1 MHTSSSTPKRVRT
14 ARAAGLQALVEPR
27 PKAALAH
34 ELAFAVRHDDLE
46 PPRFSGQGGAQGV
59 HHLLHGVG
67 PDPAHPLH
75 PDAAQ
80 GVLDALA
87 RPRARFG
94 EGAAGERAGSRLRSG
109 MGRRD
114 RLSAGCGGVSVVH
127 DDEHVVGLVVDRAR
141 DAGGEAVVPEPAV
154 AHDAHGTLAHVGADG
169 GRARQPQ
176 PVAEHGVADVEGRQ
190 CGERMATDVGAHV
203 HVPDLALHDLQR
215 AEHRALRA
223 TGAESGRTVRNGC
236 GEDLGSAAPG
246 VVHRPDDSRVRR
258 IVVAEHLAQERV
270 HPAQHDLAR
279 VLAGHR
285 ERTLPEELR
294 VHVGPAKETPDCFLQ
309 IVGLAFLH
317 DQHGTLARTESRN
330 LLWNERVGDV
340 EDEDGDSRPTLA
352 VGETEERQRAERG
365 IVHPALGDD
374 SDVADC
380 VGARRRKILVQT
392 VFPDELDGGR
402 PALHAPSPAPGS
414 RWRAAGR
421 CAGSRSAGH
430 PGACGWSRPARGSLL
445 VAKLPWTWHARIRS
459 SSITGVLLASES
471 SKAFLHGSHHGGQAR
486 SRVEQPHLR
495 LHGEGVASLL
505 DDARSVAVV
514 LADHDEGAAGHPGR
528 RQIRERIGGDVGA
541 HRRLPHRASAHGV
554 VDRSGKHGAGGGLV
568 RARLDVH
575 PEGIED
581 LAGVVEDVH
590 HVGDRRALI
599 ASDVGNSGL
608 EQCLCDREDSLA
620 VKDVSVAEPERP
632 DLLRKASFRHPGTA
646 S

>member
-1 MHTSSSTPKRVRT
+1 M
-14 ARAAGLQALVEPR
+14 
-27 PKAALAH
+27 
-34 ELAFAVRHDDLE
+34 
-46 PPRFSGQGGAQGV
+46 
-59 HHLLHGVG
+59 
-67 PDPAHPLH
+67 
-75 PDAAQ
+75 
-80 GVLDALA
+80 
-87 RPRARFG
+87 
-94 EGAAGERAGSRLRSG
+94 
-109 MGRRD
+109 
-114 RLSAGCGGVSVVH
+114 
-127 DDEHVVGLVVDRAR
+127 
-141 DAGGEAVVPEPAV
+141 PEPAV

-365 IVHPALGDD
+365 VVHPALGDD

-402 PALHAPSPAPGS
+402 PALHHLLLLLEVGGGRQADAPVVEARAIQEPVAGVGRRAVRCGGEAPVDVA
-414 RWRAAGR
+414 RANPQLEHHRGT
-421 CAGSRSAGH
+421 
-430 PGACGWSRPARGSLL
+430 ARLGELEGL
-445 VAKLPWTWHARIRS
+445 
-459 SSITGVLLASES
+459 
-471 SKAFLHGSHHGGQAR
+471 FHGSHHGGQAR